1 MEETKETKE
10 VKEEKNGKKES
21 RSTIGKKDK
30 KGRKNK
36 KEEERK
42 GPFILEPRL
51 NSLYLPDI
59 PSPVM
64 EFLVSPVHLH
74 RVRS

>member
-10 VKEEKNGKKES
+10 EKEENNGKKES
-21 RSTIGKKDK
+21 RCRIGKKDK

-64 EFLVSPVHLH
+64 EFLVPPVHLH

>member
-1 MEETKETKE
+1 MEETKKTKE
-10 VKEEKNGKKES
+10 EKEEKNGKKES

-36 KEEERK
+36 KEEGRK